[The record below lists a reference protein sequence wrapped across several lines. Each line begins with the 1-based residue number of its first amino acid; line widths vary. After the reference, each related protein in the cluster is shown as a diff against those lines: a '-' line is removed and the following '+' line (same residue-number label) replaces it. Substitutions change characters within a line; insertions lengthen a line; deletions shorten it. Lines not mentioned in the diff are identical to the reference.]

1 MMLGPWVQNAGI
13 GIKFLKHVERLAR
26 QAGAQKLFLTVL
38 SINPKGLAL
47 WGRRLFYH
55 PLLAGNYY

>member
-1 MMLGPWVQNAGI
+1 MLGPWVQNAGI

-38 SINPKGLAL
+38 NINPKGLAF